1 IEQKALVERSARSLR
16 RAARVSTFDGKTKMR
31 LASRPAPPCCAPVPV
46 PPPCIAITVRAAAPP
61 FTTVQNAVS
70 FRLPQFPELGPLFL
84 ALGIGYVFSTRP
96 AAVKVLMNQRS
107 LSARGVATLANGHS
121 VLVRVGME
129 EDARLSPVFDV
140 LRCRR
145 PDLTAD

>member
-1 IEQKALVERSARSLR
+1 MPREI
-16 RAARVSTFDGKTKMR
+16 GGG
-31 LASRPAPPCCAPVPV
+31 
-46 PPPCIAITVRAAAPP
+46 
-61 FTTVQNAVS
+61 VS

-84 ALGIGYVFSTRP
+84 ALGVGYVFSTRP
-96 AAVKVLMNQRS
+96 AAVKVVMNQRS

-140 LRCRR
+140 LRRRR
-145 PDLTAD
+145 PDLTADFARRYPELEDALEGRSILRPGSGEPRGSRGEGFAGREAARQAALGRLRTWPR